1 MKSVS
6 ADYAK
11 SNLKA
16 LLNSAQKERI
26 LVTRRGKPC
35 AVILGVESYDE
46 EDLQLA
52 SSPEFWRMIEKRRQE
67 PSISLSEL
75 KARLRAKG
83 NGRKTKEADDRG
95 KKKGNSRNSKS

>member
-6 ADYAK
+6 ADYAE

-26 LVTRRGKPC
+26 LVTRSGKPC
-35 AVILGVESYDE
+35 AVILGIESYDQ

-83 NGRKTKEADDRG
+83 NGRKAKEADDGG
-95 KKKGNSRNSKS
+95 KKKGRSRNSKS

>member
-35 AVILGVESYDE
+35 AVILGREGESAKRDVLAAKPFPKRAA
-46 EDLQLA
+46 LQ
-52 SSPEFWRMIEKRRQE
+52 
-67 PSISLSEL
+67 
-75 KARLRAKG
+75 
-83 NGRKTKEADDRG
+83 
-95 KKKGNSRNSKS
+95 